1 MAEQQF
7 FDKSLD
13 AGDGEVVI
21 NLDAGDASPRLPQK
35 NHPHDCDCAECAFL
49 YMLLPQETIDLEE
62 DEWNNKRLRTL
73 QYVNETALYL
83 EQVSL
88 RRELTETAMKLAK
101 KFMREEI
108 AVREKFG
115 FFKNQEKVNK
125 SKGVGLAISD
135 VTIKA
140 KYPVDK
146 SVSVGGGE
154 NSTLK
159 MATNFEPP
167 ESLSIIDVP
176 EKYFTFLDRLAISD
190 DTLTIETLYPCRI
203 CPLVFVYENRNL
215 DRPEGLLLDCMYC
228 DQVFESDSAYLRDV
242 HMMLFHKYDKI
253 PSVSCRPCRL
263 EFDCLHDKESHKCCI
278 NATI

>member
-7 FDKSLD
+7 FDEIVH
-13 AGDGEVVI
+13 AGDAEVVI
-21 NLDAGDASPRLPQK
+21 HGSVIEQV
-35 NHPHDCDCAECAFL
+35 
-49 YMLLPQETIDLEE
+49 
-62 DEWNNKRLRTL
+62 RLRH
-73 QYVNETALYL
+73 
-83 EQVSL
+83 
-88 RRELTETAMKLAK
+88 ELTETAIKLAN
-101 KFMREEI
+101 KFMTEEI

-115 FFKNQEKVNK
+115 F
-125 SKGVGLAISD
+125 LSD
-135 VTIKA
+135 VTIAA

>member
-1 MAEQQF
+1 M
-7 FDKSLD
+7 
-13 AGDGEVVI
+13 
-21 NLDAGDASPRLPQK
+21 
-35 NHPHDCDCAECAFL
+35 
-49 YMLLPQETIDLEE
+49 
-62 DEWNNKRLRTL
+62 
-73 QYVNETALYL
+73 
-83 EQVSL
+83 
-88 RRELTETAMKLAK
+88 
-101 KFMREEI
+101 
-108 AVREKFG
+108 REKFG
-115 FFKNQEKVNK
+115 FFISEEKVNK

-135 VTIKA
+135 VTIEA

-190 DTLTIETLYPCRI
+190 DTLTIETLYPCHI
-203 CPLVFVYENRNL
+203 CPLVFVKENRNL

-278 NATI
+278 NATIQTSEKPHGEKPYQCHH